1 MDTFTDPNRLNHG
14 CFYNIYDKDGNL
26 IADNAKL
33 EGKPWDGLRF
43 SIKSSSGEITPLF
56 LKKPFVLT
64 FVEIEQP
71 KFTEE
76 NAREIMGEII
86 RIIGNKGFC
95 NYDDLTGIFRKVYE
109 MALLWGHVMRS
120 IKNGTGGHYKLDIEE
135 ALQQNGLTMSIV
147 RKDVTANHNGEF
159 CYFVRNG
166 ETPECSGPSIPYNS
180 SSGYTLGF
188 SFMSVN
194 FVAYSN

>member
-1 MDTFTDPNRLNHG
+1 MALFTDPNRLNHG
-14 CFYNIYDKDGNL
+14 CYYDICDNAGNI

-43 SIKSSSGEITPLF
+43 SIKSSSAERTELF
-56 LKKPFVLT
+56 LKKPFFLT

-76 NAREIMGEII
+76 NARKIMGEII
-86 RIIGNKGFC
+86 EIIENKGFC

-109 MALLWGHVMRS
+109 FALAWGHVMGS

-135 ALQQNGLTMSIV
+135 ALQQNGLTISIV
-147 RKDVTANHNGEF
+147 SKDANANHAGDF

-166 ETPECSGPSIPYNS
+166 ETPECSGRSIPYNYS
-180 SSGYTLGF
+180 SNHTLGYP
-188 SFMSVN
+188 SMSVN
-194 FVAYSN
+194 FVVYSN